1 MQNALFPDDNNDA
14 TPEKHP
20 APRRAP
26 AGRAKAGSG
35 DRVEAATPTPEVTAL
50 ARRLPPTLRLGTSS
64 WSFPG
69 WTGLVWDRDYPQ
81 ATLARDG
88 LAAYARHP
96 LLRTVSLD
104 RAFYRPLTA
113 AQYARYAAQVPDDF
127 RFVVKAPSVVADAL
141 VRGDGGQG
149 LQPNPAFLDAEL
161 AGAGFLQPVTE
172 GLGAKAG
179 ALVFQLSPLPA
190 SLLAGRTEVL
200 DRLHALLR
208 RLHPAWLA
216 LRAAAPDA
224 VLAVEVRDTA
234 LLGPELAH
242 LLRDTG
248 ATYCL
253 GGHARLPALENQL
266 PMLRALWPGPL
277 VCRWNLNRR
286 HGAFGYED
294 ARGLYEPFNRLVDE
308 DLPTRATLARVIRA
322 TTGHTLAGR
331 ALPAYI
337 TINNKAEGSAPRSV
351 EALAA
356 AVLGEPPASVAMT

>member
-1 MQNALFPDDNNDA
+1 MQNPLFPDDPAAAEKPPAQRPDKPARA
-14 TPEKHP
+14 TAANAAVK
-20 APRRAP
+20 
-26 AGRAKAGSG
+26 
-35 DRVEAATPTPEVTAL
+35 DRVEAAIPTPEITAL

-88 LAAYARHP
+88 LTAYARHP

-141 VRGDGGQG
+141 VRGDGGHG

-161 AGAGFLQPVTE
+161 AASGFLQPVTE

-179 ALVFQLSPLPA
+179 ALVFQLSPLPP
-190 SLLAGRTEVL
+190 SLLARRTEVL
-200 DRLHALLR
+200 DRLHAMLR
-208 RLHPAWLA
+208 GLHPAWLT

-224 VLAVEVRDTA
+224 VLAVEVRDAA

-253 GGHARLPALENQL
+253 GGHARLPPLEEQL

-277 VCRWNLNRR
+277 VCRWNLNSK
-286 HGAFGYED
+286 HGAFGYEE

-308 DLPTRATLARVIRA
+308 DLPTRETLARVIRA
-322 TTGHTLAGR
+322 TTGHSIDGR
-331 ALPAYI
+331 ALSAYI

-356 AVLGEPPASVAMT
+356 AVLR

>member
-1 MQNALFPDDNNDA
+1 MQNPLFPDEGDSA
-14 TPEKHP
+14 PSAPPMAQAGTLR
-20 APRRAP
+20 PRRQNQHT
-26 AGRAKAGSG
+26 G
-35 DRVEAATPTPEVTAL
+35 RVEPAVPTPELAAL

-69 WTGLVWDRDYPQ
+69 WTGLVWDREYPQ

-88 LAAYARHP
+88 LTAYARHP

-127 RFVVKAPSVVADAL
+127 RFVIKAPSVVADAL
-141 VRGDGGQG
+141 VRGEGGHG
-149 LQPNPAFLDAEL
+149 LQANPAFLDAAL
-161 AGAGFLQPVTE
+161 AESAFMQPVAE

-190 SLLAGRTEVL
+190 SLLARRNEVW
-200 DRLHALLR
+200 DRLHGMLR
-208 RLHPAWLA
+208 TLQPAWAA
-216 LRAAAPDA
+216 LKAVAPDA
-224 VLAVEVRDTA
+224 VLAVEVRDGA
-234 LLGPELAH
+234 LLGRELAD

-253 GGHARLPALENQL
+253 GGHARLPPLEEQL

-277 VCRWNLNRR
+277 VCRWNLHSK
-286 HGAFGYED
+286 HGAFGYEE
-294 ARGLYEPFNRLVDE
+294 ARGLYEPFNQLVDE
-308 DLPTRATLARVIRA
+308 DLATRATLARVLRA
-322 TTGHTLAGR
+322 TTGL
-331 ALPAYI
+331 ALPAYV

-356 AVLGEPPASVAMT
+356 AVLGDSDT